1 MAVVHSFEIEAGIKN
16 LFSWWFINVVS
27 PVGLVKTTPTC
38 AVLMDSLDRK
48 DDSALSNNF
57 C

>member
-1 MAVVHSFEIEAGIKN
+1 MAVVHSFVIEAGIKN
-16 LFSWWFINVVS
+16 LFSWWLINVVS
-27 PVGLVKTTPTC
+27 PVGLDKTTPTC

-57 C
+57 S